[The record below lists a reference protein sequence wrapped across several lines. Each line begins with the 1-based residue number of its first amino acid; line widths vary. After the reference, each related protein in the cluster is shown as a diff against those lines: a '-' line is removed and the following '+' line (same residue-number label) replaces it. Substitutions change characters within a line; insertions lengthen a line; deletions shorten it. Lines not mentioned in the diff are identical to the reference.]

1 MRKQILDYVVITLGL
16 LIFTTAWVAFL
27 IPHQIVGGG
36 VVGASALVS
45 YATQG
50 IIPLE
55 YPYFIL
61 NIILFVIGVRVLG
74 RQFGA
79 KTLFSIIVS
88 SLLFRYLPLFFNHF
102 PQFIEQVQSEKNL
115 LLWALVGGMLEGAG
129 IGIAFTRGGNS
140 GGTDIIALIVN
151 KYKHIAPGRVLLIC
165 DILVIGSS
173 IFLPERTIL
182 SILYGCIMVAVATH
196 VVDVIVVGSKQ
207 SMQILI
213 FSEKHE
219 QIADRIM
226 QMIGRGVTI
235 LPAVGWYTKKT
246 KNVILVVVRK
256 YEAVNV
262 YRIVKEIDSHAFL
275 STSSVTSVYGE
286 GFDPIKDGKLRRK
299 QQKTEHL

>member
-1 MRKQILDYVVITLGL
+1 MRKQILDYVIITLGL
-16 LIFTTAWVAFL
+16 LTFTTAWVAFL
-27 IPHQIVGGG
+27 IPHEIVGGG
-36 VVGASALVS
+36 VVGASALIS
-45 YATQG
+45 YVTKG
-50 IIPLE
+50 LIPLE

-61 NIILFVIGVRVLG
+61 NIILFVVGVRVLG

-88 SLLFRYLPLFFNHF
+88 SLLFRYLPLLI
-102 PQFIEQVQSEKNL
+102 PQEFIEQVRREPNL

-151 KYKHIAPGRVLLIC
+151 KYKHIAPGRILLIC
-165 DILVIGSS
+165 DAIVIGSS
-173 IFLPERTIL
+173 IFLPERTVL
-182 SILYGCIMVAVATH
+182 SILYGCIMVTVATY
-196 VVDVIVVGSKQ
+196 VIDVIVVGSKQ

-226 QMIGRGVTI
+226 QVIGRGVTI

-256 YEAVNV
+256 YEAVHV
-262 YRIVKEIDSHAFL
+262 YRIVKGIDNHAFL

-299 QQKTEHL
+299 EQKKELL